1 MTSRS
6 SFNVVSAPL
15 SELADPPTRLMDA
28 AAMDYFMIELVPTLR
43 RSAAIATE
51 RRKKLEKEMVDAG
64 LIPPPAPPPKVDKP
78 RESQGPHDSV
88 TSLTS
93 KISKSP
99 IDDEEEAV
107 RVRLETIGMHVGA
120 NFSERCAFLANESAA
135 SDLIR
140 LCLNKPLF
148 TETLDAIK
156 FICKD
161 IWVACWDKQ
170 VDNLRT
176 NHRVSVG
183 LGFACRASSLNR
195 QGVYV
200 LQDNLFKPIARLS
213 SWQGRAD
220 ALRKS
225 KIYVALPAGIIKG
238 ALSRLGIQ
246 ATITPEINSLPQC
259 RCRRFEVY
267 LADDMPRHVPGET
280 SEGVDISW
288 YVRCISTSAA
298 VNQKCSDSRII
309 SCCVKRLLDVTFV
322 A

>member
-28 AAMDYFMIELVPTLR
+28 VAMDYFMIELIPTLR

-93 KISKSP
+93 KISKPP

-120 NFSERCAFLANESAA
+120 NFSERCAFLTNESAA

-176 NHRVSVG
+176 NHR
-183 LGFACRASSLNR
+183 
-195 QGVYV
+195 GVYV

-259 RCRRFEVY
+259 TF
-267 LADDMPRHVPGET
+267 
-280 SEGVDISW
+280 
-288 YVRCISTSAA
+288 
-298 VNQKCSDSRII
+298 Q
-309 SCCVKRLLDVTFV
+309 VKLPKGS
-322 A
+322 

>member
-28 AAMDYFMIELVPTLR
+28 VAMDYFMIELIPTLR

-93 KISKSP
+93 KISKPP

-120 NFSERCAFLANESAA
+120 NFSE
-135 SDLIR
+135 R

-176 NHRVSVG
+176 NHR
-183 LGFACRASSLNR
+183 
-195 QGVYV
+195 GVYV

-259 RCRRFEVY
+259 TF
-267 LADDMPRHVPGET
+267 
-280 SEGVDISW
+280 
-288 YVRCISTSAA
+288 
-298 VNQKCSDSRII
+298 Q
-309 SCCVKRLLDVTFV
+309 VKLPKGS
-322 A
+322 